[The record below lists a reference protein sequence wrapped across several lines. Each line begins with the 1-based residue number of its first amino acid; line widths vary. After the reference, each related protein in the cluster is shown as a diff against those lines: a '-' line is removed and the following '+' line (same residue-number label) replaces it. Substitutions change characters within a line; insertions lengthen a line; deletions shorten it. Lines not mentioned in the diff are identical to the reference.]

1 VFLDPSD
8 GTDFEVYNL
17 NNKLLFKAGSMKKDS
32 KLHAFFAYT
41 NEALIFTNSF
51 SNKSS
56 FYNYKFEQ
64 LIIATWNLPY
74 NSQFSVIQ
82 AR

>member
-1 VFLDPSD
+1 MFLDPSD

-41 NEALIFTNSF
+41 NEALIFTNSS
-51 SNKSS
+51 SNNSL
-56 FYNYKFEQ
+56 FYNYKFAE
-64 LIIATWNLPY
+64 LKLSWNLP
-74 NSQFSVIQ
+74 
-82 AR
+82 